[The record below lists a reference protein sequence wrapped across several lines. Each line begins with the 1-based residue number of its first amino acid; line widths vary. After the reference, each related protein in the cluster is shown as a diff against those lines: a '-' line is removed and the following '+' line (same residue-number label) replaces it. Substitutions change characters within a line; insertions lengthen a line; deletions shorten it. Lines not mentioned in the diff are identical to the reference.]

1 MALQFAWLLFI
12 CSLPK
17 SKDNFAIFEQT
28 SAMNFSVDPQGQIV
42 VVSTEV
48 EKLDASNAPELKA
61 HFLQLNKVGTNY
73 IVLDLSKTKYCDSSG
88 LSAVLIA
95 NRLCKDTNGKFAI
108 TGLQPSVLK
117 LIEIAQLDKVLTI
130 GNSKDAALDLL
141 AQ

>member
-1 MALQFAWLLFI
+1 
-12 CSLPK
+12 
-17 SKDNFAIFEQT
+17 
-28 SAMNFSVDPQGQIV
+28 MNFSVHPQGQIV

-73 IVLDLSKTKYCDSSG
+73 IVLDMSKTKYCDSSG

-95 NRLCKDTNGKFAI
+95 NRLCKDTNGKFALS
-108 TGLQPSVLK
+108 GLQPNVLK

-130 GNSKDAALDLL
+130 GNSTDAALDLI
-141 AQ
+141 AR